1 MKPLIW
7 IIITAATAA
16 LAEPTAVR
24 AQQPTPSDLE
34 AAKDRTKAL
43 EEKAQALEA
52 KTKALDE
59 QRWSEEQEEK
69 ADAAADTIPVPRP
82 PAMPGKHW
90 AGAGGFGGAG
100 FPAGNAFGQD
110 RLQPI
115 LTRGTGAAGKPLVIR
130 SSNQEPKEEAN
141 LEEDLA
147 VMAHLFDKSL
157 EDLPGGQPHGF
168 KAAGIDV
175 FFTPAQ
181 SPMRCFYLDGYGAV
195 FLLNVSFPLVPPP
208 QKVEKEKPA
217 VDSAWAEAQEE
228 LFGQPGEGHFVAGAA
243 EEYSEEKVNRLKDL
257 LYDTLKNATNIRG
270 LKTEDWVTVAVF
282 GGSSS
287 VRAKAKAAAK
297 RTWVAKDADMVLW
310 RDSEGPGR
318 QTMLTVR
325 VKKVDVDAYAKGKM
339 NAEEFQKRAK
349 LTAYNSGAGPGI
361 FGREAG
367 ISYDGVVGAR
377 KF

>member
-7 IIITAATAA
+7 IIIAAATAA

-24 AQQPTPSDLE
+24 AQQPTPLETE

-43 EEKAQALEA
+43 EEKAKALEA

-69 ADAAADTIPVPRP
+69 ADAGADTAPRP

-90 AGAGGFGGAG
+90 VGAGGFGGAG
-100 FPAGNAFGQD
+100 APAVNAFGQD

-115 LTRGTGAAGKPLVIR
+115 LTRGAGAAGKPLVIR
-130 SSNQEPKEEAN
+130 SSTQEPKEEAN

-147 VMAHLFDKSL
+147 VMAHIFDKSL
-157 EDLPGGQPHGF
+157 EDLPGGQPHAF

-175 FFTPAQ
+175 VFTPAQ
-181 SPMRCFYLDGYGAV
+181 SPMRCLYLDGYGAV

-228 LFGQPGEGHFVAGAA
+228 LFGQPGEGHFVAGTA
-243 EEYSEEKVNRLKDL
+243 EEYSEEKVNHLKDL

-270 LKTEDWVTVAVF
+270 LKTDDWVTVAVF

-297 RTWVAKDADMVLW
+297 RTWVAKDGDMLLW
-310 RDSEGPGR
+310 HDSEGPGR

-349 LTAYNSGAGPGI
+349 LTAYNSGAGPGM
-361 FGREAG
+361 FGGEVG
-367 ISYDGVVGAR
+367 IGYSGVVGAR